1 MTADKDEAYKRAQ
14 RHLDDMYH
22 HLRHASYAL
31 KELGEDVAL
40 EHLGYAESILTHIM
54 WCVEKHRVNEIR
66 MNKEEEE

>member
-1 MTADKDEAYKRAQ
+1 MTADREEVYRRAQ
-14 RHLDDMYH
+14 RHLDDTYH

-40 EHLGYAESILTHIM
+40 EHLGYAESILTHVK
-54 WCVEKHRVNEIR
+54 WCVEKHRENEIR